1 MAAKGR
7 KVTASRELA
16 ALHQAVLALSGDVE
30 LDRVLQTIL
39 KTAQRLAHA
48 RYGALGIPDGHG
60 GFGTFLT
67 VGISEAR
74 AGQIG
79 TLPRAHGVLGALLH
93 QGPIRV
99 RDIRRHPRFAYYP
112 AAHPTMRDFLGVPVR
127 HRGKILGNLFLAERR
142 SGHFTAQDQRL
153 VEMLAA
159 HAGIAIT
166 SARLRA
172 EAQQL
177 AVLQERNR
185 LARELHD
192 ALAQTLFSMTYEAKA
207 AALRAGTD
215 AAGAAAALTS
225 LQAQAERAMAEV
237 GDLVFALRPKS
248 LERDG
253 LSVTLREHVEGVRRV
268 HGRAITF
275 RTDGS
280 DQLRLRLDEEDALF
294 RIAQEALRNAIK
306 YAPGSPIEVA
316 LADGPTGVRLTV
328 RDHGPGFDRAALPGT
343 RRTLGL
349 TAMHERAK
357 AVGAV
362 LQVASELGQG
372 CTVSVLVKRHG

>member
-1 MAAKGR
+1 
-7 KVTASRELA
+7 
-16 ALHQAVLALSGDVE
+16 
-30 LDRVLQTIL
+30 
-39 KTAQRLAHA
+39 
-48 RYGALGIPDGHG
+48 
-60 GFGTFLT
+60 
-67 VGISEAR
+67 
-74 AGQIG
+74 
-79 TLPRAHGVLGALLH
+79 
-93 QGPIRV
+93 
-99 RDIRRHPRFAYYP
+99 
-112 AAHPTMRDFLGVPVR
+112 MRDFLGVPIR

-142 SGHFTAQDQRL
+142 SGHFTARDQRL

-192 ALAQTLFSMTYEAKA
+192 ALTQTLFSMTYEAKA

-215 AAGAAAALTS
+215 GAGAAAALTS

-253 LSVTLREHVEGVRRV
+253 LSVTLRDHVEGVRRV

-280 DQLRLRLDEEDALF
+280 DQLRLSLDEEDALF

-306 YAPGSPIEVA
+306 YAPASPIEVA

-357 AVGAV
+357 AVGAALEV
-362 LQVASELGQG
+362 VSEPGRG

>member
-1 MAAKGR
+1 MP
-7 KVTASRELA
+7 ASRELA

-39 KTAQRLAHA
+39 KTAQRLVHA

-74 AGQIG
+74 AARIG
-79 TLPRAHGVLGALLH
+79 SLPRAHGVLGALLH

-112 AAHPTMRDFLGVPVR
+112 NAHPTMRDFLGVPIR
-127 HRGKILGNLFLAERR
+127 HRGRILGNLFLAERR
-142 SGHFTAQDQRL
+142 FGHFTAQDQRL

-207 AALRAGTD
+207 AAMRAGTD

-225 LQAQAERAMAEV
+225 LQTQAEQAMAEV

-253 LSVTLREHVEGVRRV
+253 LAATLGEHVEGVRRV
-268 HGRAITF
+268 HAGPIKLQMDGR
-275 RTDGS
+275 
-280 DQLRLRLDEEDALF
+280 DQLRLRLDQEEALL
-294 RIAQEALRNAIK
+294 RIAQEALHNAVK
-306 YAPGSPIEVA
+306 YAPGSAIEVS
-316 LADGPTGVRLTV
+316 LAVESAGVRLTV
-328 RDHGPGFDRAALPGT
+328 RDQGPGFDPAALPRT

-349 TAMHERAK
+349 TTMHERARTI
-357 AVGAV
+357 GAN
-362 LQVASELGQG
+362 LQI
-372 CTVSVLVKRHG
+372 VSQPGRGSSVIVLVKRRRG

>member
-1 MAAKGR
+1 KGR

-39 KTAQRLAHA
+39 KTAQRLARA

-79 TLPRAHGVLGALLH
+79 TLPRAHGV
-93 QGPIRV
+93 
-99 RDIRRHPRFAYYP
+99 
-112 AAHPTMRDFLGVPVR
+112 
-127 HRGKILGNLFLAERR
+127 
-142 SGHFTAQDQRL
+142 
-153 VEMLAA
+153 
-159 HAGIAIT
+159 IAIT
-166 SARLRA
+166 SARLRT

-237 GDLVFALRPKS
+237 GDLV
-248 LERDG
+248 
-253 LSVTLREHVEGVRRV
+253 
-268 HGRAITF
+268 
-275 RTDGS
+275 
-280 DQLRLRLDEEDALF
+280 
-294 RIAQEALRNAIK
+294 
-306 YAPGSPIEVA
+306 
-316 LADGPTGVRLTV
+316 
-328 RDHGPGFDRAALPGT
+328 
-343 RRTLGL
+343 
-349 TAMHERAK
+349 
-357 AVGAV
+357 
-362 LQVASELGQG
+362 
-372 CTVSVLVKRHG
+372 